1 MPTPS
6 EQSILISLLLCDTQ
20 GLTRIHGSKDV
31 GIRCLCRVSTYGSAI
46 CNCLTSFSF
55 CMLGELYSLVRFL
68 RVFPWAYYFCK
79 ARAHV
84 GNRCDC
90 NSLDHLFK
98 KDRKRCDNCGYA
110 SCCWFLRT
118 GPYA

>member
-1 MPTPS
+1 M
-6 EQSILISLLLCDTQ
+6 
-20 GLTRIHGSKDV
+20 
-31 GIRCLCRVSTYGSAI
+31 
-46 CNCLTSFSF
+46 
-55 CMLGELYSLVRFL
+55 RFL

-98 KDRKRCDNCGYA
+98 KDRKRCDNCGCA
-110 SCCWFLRT
+110 QLFLSLPVRH
-118 GPYA
+118 